1 MEDRMLINRL
11 LLSVRTM
18 ISTAEREHT
27 QLQKLN
33 SDYQMQLTELN
44 SCRRRLLFSA
54 NDKDAI
60 VNLVTLVNELEIK
73 RNRLDS
79 VKNQLSTRPSA
90 ALSYIIMIIECT
102 QDLRLSLT
110 PRLRNELRSITR
122 IVEESRG
129 MNVDYSALVSLA
141 IRGSV
146 WLTAKDSGTMTDMTK
161 RLFIALK
168 NAVV

>member
-1 MEDRMLINRL
+1 
-11 LLSVRTM
+11 M
-18 ISTAEREHT
+18 IAENT
-27 QLQKLN
+27 Q
-33 SDYQMQLTELN
+33 
-44 SCRRRLLFSA
+44 
-54 NDKDAI
+54 
-60 VNLVTLVNELEIK
+60 EIK
-73 RNRLDS
+73 TS
-79 VKNQLSTRPSA
+79 S
-90 ALSYIIMIIECT
+90 MICV
-102 QDLRLSLT
+102 
-110 PRLRNELRSITR
+110 RNELRSITR